1 MEKRNKNVTQIDE
14 SIEKKNKAQA
24 QEGSPYIRKKM
35 LRDAY
40 NKEFIMTPKIYIEMQ
55 EELSRKK
62 ENNLTI
68 DYLIEEGN
76 KEIKEIYDI
85 IYNKSKKSKF
95 TNLIPLFKKTKI
107 HEFLKSDLLFTGIEI
122 DELINYMNPFMSLNL
137 YNLNEFIYSY
147 NDPGENIYLLL
158 KGEVGLYKLIETEEM
173 FTAEDYYFYLY
184 NQYITYKKLISPN
197 IQGNQINILDINDF
211 IDIDSLISNANR
223 NKSIFPLY
231 ALDDIQELNKIIFS
245 IKLYLHFLENKKGKI
260 TDLYRQ
266 YKIPFEYFNC
276 DKLIKNQISMNTFIE
291 DLSKS
296 IKDRE
301 KFYMKYLGKVEKY
314 KVKIHKFIKYK
325 NLKEYSY
332 FGNFEI
338 IDTKPLRKDYAI
350 SENNST
356 ILLLINK
363 KDYSKIVNKSQ
374 KERRKKEIDFLHN
387 NFFFKYIN
395 RPYFE
400 SKIFIKYEIDK
411 FFSGHILSHQGEKM
425 NNFIFIEE
433 GIIKFSIDDTSLLEF
448 PQRIRTLYD
457 FIIKKAKEFDIDQKS
472 LIDFDIKLNQ
482 KTNLKYELIEETLK
496 RKQNFTIS
504 KTEKGLIGEYE
515 YFFNIPSF
523 ITSTVISK
531 NNRIFF
537 YDFKNFKKVN
547 DETHAFNE
555 NLKKISFYK
564 LKSILKRMISMYNS
578 YFSFSMKIIEDK
590 LEDRDRKLE
599 EKENQKKDKKT
610 NLNNSLE
617 SGKKFSSPIYMFRNK
632 KINIENFFSS
642 INESLNSKYNN
653 ENSHSKSKKNKNN
666 LFSKKNLTVKTLYN
680 IKHSHHLNDNTI
692 RNRNKMTLSLGKVGN
707 KPFSLFHSINTS
719 FKKQK
724 ERLPIKK
731 LKFQN
736 DENTQTD
743 RLKNISNKNDE
754 NYNVR
759 LKEEKNFNN
768 KILDVFLPPLSEN
781 VKTIKPKIENRNI
794 NKYLIRHALHTF
806 NSINNTTLG
815 HTEKNNVDENLLT
828 NVNFKKSKKTNNQD
842 IKNAQILLLK
852 KRDQKAKLIFQKKNE
867 LEYFIDEDIF

>member
-1 MEKRNKNVTQIDE
+1 MEKRNKNVTQTEE
-14 SIEKKNKAQA
+14 SAEKDNKGQVKF
-24 QEGSPYIRKKM
+24 GSPYIHKKM
-35 LRDAY
+35 LRDNY
-40 NKEFIMTPKIYIEMQ
+40 NNQIIMTPKIYIEIQ

-62 ENNLTI
+62 ENNLDI
-68 DYLIEEGN
+68 EYLEEEGN
-76 KEIKEIYDI
+76 KEIKEIYNI
-85 IYNKSKKSKF
+85 IYNKSKFS
-95 TNLIPLFKKTKI
+95 NLLPLFKKTKI
-107 HEFLKSDLLFTGIEI
+107 HEFLKSDLLFTGLEV
-122 DELINYMNPFMSLNL
+122 DDLINYMNPYMSLNL
-137 YNLNEFIYSY
+137 YDLNEFIYSY
-147 NDPGENIYLLL
+147 NDPGENIYLIL

-173 FTAEDYYFYLY
+173 YTSEDYYFYLY
-184 NQYITYKKLISPN
+184 DQYITYKKLISPN
-197 IQGNQINILDINDF
+197 IEGNQINILDIDDF

-223 NKSIFPLY
+223 NKQVFPLY
-231 ALDDIQELNKIIFS
+231 AIDDIPELNKIIFS
-245 IKLYLHFLENKKGKI
+245 IKLYVQFLENKKGKI

-266 YKIPFEYFNC
+266 YKIPFEYLNC
-276 DKLIKNQISMNTFIE
+276 DKLIKNQMSINSFIE
-291 DLSKS
+291 DLSKI

-301 KFYMKYLGKVEKY
+301 KFYMKYLGKEEKY
-314 KVKIHKFIKYK
+314 KVKIDKFVKYQ

-338 IDTKPLRKDYAI
+338 IDTKPTRKDYAI
-350 SENNST
+350 SERDST

-395 RPYFE
+395 RAYFE

-411 FFSGHILSHQGEKM
+411 FFRGHVLSHQGEKM

-433 GIIKFSIDDTSLLEF
+433 GLIKFSIEDISLLEF

-457 FIIKKAKEFDIDQKS
+457 FILKKAKELDFDLKT
-472 LIDFDIKLNQ
+472 LIDFDVKLKQ
-482 KTNLKYELIEETLK
+482 KTSLKYELIEETLK
-496 RKQNFTIS
+496 QKQNFTIS

-578 YFSFSMKIIEDK
+578 YFSISIKMIEAK
-590 LEDRDRKLE
+590 LENRNLE
-599 EKENQKKDKKT
+599 ELENYIKDNKR
-610 NLNNSLE
+610 NLNNSIE
-617 SGKKFSSPIYMFRNK
+617 SEKKYSSPINKFRNK
-632 KINIENFFSS
+632 KINMDNFFSS

-653 ENSHSKSKKNKNN
+653 ENSNSKNKKNKNN
-666 LFSKKNLTVKTLYN
+666 IFSKKNVTGKTLYN
-680 IKHSHHLNDNTI
+680 IKHSYNLNDIT
-692 RNRNKMTLSLGKVGN
+692 NRNKNKNKMALSLGKIDN
-707 KPFSLFHSINTS
+707 KPLSLFYSINTS
-719 FKKQK
+719 FKKLK
-724 ERLPIKK
+724 EIIPIKK
-731 LKFQN
+731 LKFKN

-743 RLKNISNKNDE
+743 RILNNNSNKDDVKYNDKLKNKKQVSNK
-754 NYNVR
+754 V
-759 LKEEKNFNN
+759 
-768 KILDVFLPPLSEN
+768 LDIFLPPLSEN
-781 VKTIKPKIENRNI
+781 AKTIKPKIEKRNV

-806 NSINNTTLG
+806 NSINNTSLG
-815 HTEKNNVDENLLT
+815 HTEKNNVDEKLLT
-828 NVNFKKSKKTNNQD
+828 NINFKKSKKSNNLD

-852 KRDQKAKLIFQKKNE
+852 KRDKKAKLILQKKNE
-867 LEYFIDEDIF
+867 FEYFIDEDIF